1 MAREERGA
9 AEGGVAFTRVPV
21 SAAMCTGTVH
31 YLGKMRPCRGRPVP
45 GNSRCH
51 KHLTPTLAKVNA
63 DDLYFLLYHAL
74 CGIEYLELARSPGAK
89 NLDRI
94 HGLIDAYASYL
105 PPERL
110 PSLAPENVHVTQA
123 ELESEDEIHDPLTS
137 FLDAARSR
145 E

>member
-1 MAREERGA
+1 M
-9 AEGGVAFTRVPV
+9 

-31 YLGKMRPCRGRPVP
+31 YLGKIRPCRGRPAP

-51 KHLTPTLAKVNA
+51 KHLSPTLVKVDA

-74 CGIEYLELARSPGAK
+74 CGIEELARSPESR

-123 ELESEDEIHDPLTS
+123 ELASEDAIHDPITF